1 MLKNIELPVI
11 VSPMFL
17 ISNPKMVI
25 ECCKNGVIGSFP
37 FTNARTIEI
46 LESWIK
52 TIKNELKEQLCNT
65 PWAANVITH
74 SSYTKFDEELALI
87 SKYKPPIVITA
98 LGSPKRVIKTVKEY
112 GGLVFADVNSIKYA
126 KKCAE
131 TEVDGLILIC
141 SGAGGHTGNL
151 SAFVFVNEVR
161 KFWGGIIILAGG
173 ISTGSAIKSALALGA
188 DYAYMGT
195 RFIAAKESTA
205 DDEYKEMVIKATSDD
220 IITTKSVTGVS
231 GNFLIPSLKQTG
243 FDIDN
248 LKDAKIDFKEYNDE
262 RKAWRDVWSAG
273 QGVGDITKK
282 ETVSEIIKNLKEE
295 YKNQ

>member
-17 ISNPKMVI
+17 ISNPEMVI

-46 LESWIK
+46 LERWIN
-52 TIKNELKEQLCNT
+52 TIKNELKEQLCST

-74 SSYTKFDEELALI
+74 SSYAKFDEELALI

-161 KFWGGIIILAGG
+161 KFWDGIIILAGG
-173 ISTGSAIKSALALGA
+173 ISTGSAIKSALVLGA

-195 RFIAAKESTA
+195 RFLASKESTA
-205 DDEYKEMVIKATSDD
+205 DDEYKEMVIKATSND
-220 IITTKSVTGVS
+220 IITTKSITGVS
-231 GNFLIPSLKQTG
+231 GNFLIPSLKQSG

-248 LKDAKIDFKEYNDE
+248 LKDAKIDFKEYKDE

-282 ETVSEIIKNLKEE
+282 ETVSEIIKKLKEE
-295 YKNQ
+295 YKNE